1 MSKKIDLI
9 FKDLT
14 FGALIAILCANCAM
28 ILCTAGINF
37 LANQSINDLLIVLT
51 MIPSVC
57 VGVIA
62 IYYLVCGCLSLQYI
76 RLFMSFGGCRIKA
89 SMRYALRV
97 ICSIIISMLII
108 LLTNFIYSLFYPATI
123 TNSDLLIISLSSSL
137 FCFAV
142 GCFFSSITTLF
153 KPFIS
158 FIVISLICICYFIFV
173 ANLDSIISTTVN
185 KGIINFA
192 EPLFAVVSSVIFYF
206 ASTIILR
213 LKRSDMKTT
222 SIS

>member
-1 MSKKIDLI
+1 MNKKIDLI

-14 FGALIAILCANCAM
+14 FGALIAILCANCAI
-28 ILCTAGINF
+28 ILCTFGINF
-37 LANQSINDLLIVLT
+37 LAKENINDALIVLT

-62 IYYLVCGCLSLQYI
+62 IYFLVCGCLSLQYI

-89 SMRYALRV
+89 SMRYALRA
-97 ICSIIISMLII
+97 IFSIIISIIII
-108 LLTNFIYSLFYPATI
+108 LLINLIYGLFYQA
-123 TNSDLLIISLSSSL
+123 SVKGSYLLIISLSSSL

-158 FIVISLICICYFIFV
+158 MIVIGLICICYFIFG
-173 ANLDSIISTTVN
+173 ANIEGIISSTVN
-185 KGIINFA
+185 NGIINFA
-192 EPLFAVVSSVIFYF
+192 EPIFAIISSIILYF
-206 ASTIILR
+206 ASTVILR

>member
-37 LANQSINDLLIVLT
+37 LAKQSINDLLIVLT

-76 RLFMSFGGCRIKA
+76 RLFMSFGGLLDIQLKKI
-89 SMRYALRV
+89 L
-97 ICSIIISMLII
+97 ISKLNQ
-108 LLTNFIYSLFYPATI
+108 LERKQFLP
-123 TNSDLLIISLSSSL
+123 
-137 FCFAV
+137 V
-142 GCFFSSITTLF
+142 
-153 KPFIS
+153 
-158 FIVISLICICYFIFV
+158 
-173 ANLDSIISTTVN
+173 
-185 KGIINFA
+185 
-192 EPLFAVVSSVIFYF
+192 
-206 ASTIILR
+206 
-213 LKRSDMKTT
+213 
-222 SIS
+222 

>member
-1 MSKKIDLI
+1 MASLPDSKFMKISH
-9 FKDLT
+9 
-14 FGALIAILCANCAM
+14 G
-28 ILCTAGINF
+28 
-37 LANQSINDLLIVLT
+37 
-51 MIPSVC
+51 
-57 VGVIA
+57 
-62 IYYLVCGCLSLQYI
+62 
-76 RLFMSFGGCRIKA
+76 
-89 SMRYALRV
+89 
-97 ICSIIISMLII
+97 SMLKADCNENYF
-108 LLTNFIYSLFYPATI
+108 LNVSESTS
-123 TNSDLLIISLSSSL
+123 
-137 FCFAV
+137 
-142 GCFFSSITTLF
+142 CFFSSITTLF

>member
-37 LANQSINDLLIVLT
+37 LAKQSINDLLIVLT

-89 SMRYALRV
+89 SMRYALRA
-97 ICSIIISMLII
+97 IFSIIISIIII
-108 LLTNFIYSLFYPATI
+108 LLINLIYGLFYQAAVKG
-123 TNSDLLIISLSSSL
+123 SYLLIISLSSSL
-137 FCFAV
+137 
-142 GCFFSSITTLF
+142 L
-153 KPFIS
+153 
-158 FIVISLICICYFIFV
+158 L
-173 ANLDSIISTTVN
+173 
-185 KGIINFA
+185 
-192 EPLFAVVSSVIFYF
+192 
-206 ASTIILR
+206 ASG
-213 LKRSDMKTT
+213 
-222 SIS
+222 